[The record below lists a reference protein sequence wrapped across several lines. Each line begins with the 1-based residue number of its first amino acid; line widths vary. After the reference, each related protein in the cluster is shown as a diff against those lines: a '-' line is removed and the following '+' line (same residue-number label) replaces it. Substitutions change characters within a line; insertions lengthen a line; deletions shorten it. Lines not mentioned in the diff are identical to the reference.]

1 MKKLCIL
8 LVILIDSIS
17 CASHLN
23 STYHDEVSDII
34 HEFGYNVEIHDFITS
49 DGYILR
55 VHRLRMPDN
64 SVDYEIE
71 SKPPVLLL
79 HGLFSSS
86 GQFVHLGPSKSLG
99 FFLVNHG
106 YDVWMGSMRGGK
118 YGMKHK
124 YLSSESQAFWD
135 FDLEDIA
142 RIDLAEQIDFI
153 RHETNAYKVFIVG
166 VAVSTIPI
174 TILLCERPEYND
186 KIVQASFLSPV
197 LWVGNKHENELNML
211 ILQTFSLAL
220 KFLPYFQFSDFED
233 FLIIF
238 RNNFCKH
245 RSNSDEFCFEL
256 YLLQSL
262 LYGSSDPQNLFEM
275 VSMPSYLTTIYLNDL
290 TITYLIR
297 IISRI
302 LKSTQLQNS
311 AQSFYD
317 TFFR

>member
-8 LVILIDSIS
+8 LVILIESIS

-34 HEFGYNVEIHDFITS
+34 HKFGYNVEIHDFITS

-197 LWVGNKHENELNML
+197 LWVGNKHENELNTL

-275 VSMPSYLTTIYLNDL
+275 VSMPSYLTTIYLNGL